1 MSQATT
7 IPPGQK
13 QPRGRIPKAEQ
24 TRRTR
29 RRLLDAGRELFT
41 ELGYAQTSTEAI
53 VQRAGVTRGALYYQ
67 FRDKA
72 GLFAAVFEEVRTA
85 RIEDLHRVIQSA
97 EGDLWQRIVVTGCR
111 AFVESAS
118 DPSIHRIVHLDGP
131 SVLPSAVRQRRGPG
145 MGLVREAFTQLQDAG
160 FIGPVPLGAMV
171 QLFWAMFFEA
181 GVYVSEAEDREA
193 AKEETA
199 AALIQ
204 LFTGLRL
211 QAGGGDGAPDAGDQ
225 R

>member
-7 IPPGQK
+7 MTPRQEPP
-13 QPRGRIPKAEQ
+13 RRRISKAEQ
-24 TRRTR
+24 TRRIR

-41 ELGYAQTSTEAI
+41 ERGYTQTSTEAI
-53 VQRAGVTRGALYYQ
+53 AQRAGVTRGPLYYH
-67 FRDKA
+67 FGDKA

-85 RIEDLHRVIQSA
+85 RIEHLHRVIQAA

-131 SVLPSAVRQRRGPG
+131 AVLPAAVRQRRGPG
-145 MGLVREAFTQLQDAG
+145 MGLVRAVFTQLQDAG
-160 FIGPVPLGAMV
+160 LIGPVPLGAMV
-171 QLFWAMFFEA
+171 HLFWAMFFEA

-211 QAGGGDGAPDAGDQ
+211 QAGGGGGAPAAGN
-225 R
+225 RR